1 MYLPYRIIR
10 WVVTLFFKIY
20 GRWEVIGREHVPS
33 SGSVILVSNHISYLD
48 PPLMGCALPRIGEF
62 MAKADLW
69 NNRFLAFVMPLLNVF
84 PVNPGKADLSSLRK
98 ALKVLESGMVL
109 GLFPE
114 GTRSKTGQLLPGEKG
129 IAFLVKKSGAP
140 ILPMAIIGANKM
152 LPPGAKRLYKTKLK
166 VAFGEP
172 IFFTPD
178 SSREEIVTGVMRAIA
193 KLLTDNGVPMKA
205 AEDLTEEEKEKLEK

>member
-20 GRWEVIGREHVPS
+20 GRLEIIGKEHVPL
-33 SGSVILVSNHISYLD
+33 SGPVILVSNHISYLD
-48 PPLMGCALPRIGEF
+48 PPLMGCALPRIGAF
-62 MAKADLW
+62 IAKADLW
-69 NNRFLAFVMPLLNVF
+69 NNKFLAFIMPLLNVF
-84 PVNPGKADLSSLRK
+84 PINPGTADLASLRK
-98 ALKVLESGMVL
+98 SLQVLESGMLL

-140 ILPMAIIGANKM
+140 ILPMALIGSNKM
-152 LPPGAKRLYKTKLK
+152 LPLGAKRLYRAKLK

-178 SSREEIVTGVMRAIA
+178 SSRVEIVTGVMRAIA

-205 AEDLTEEEKEKLEK
+205 AEDLTEEDGGKLEK